1 MITDPQPVS
10 GGSDTIFQQ
19 LRSLWPPWRK
29 LLFFGMLAVVCL
41 YILSGVYVVQP
52 NEQGVVRR
60 FGRLVNDQVM
70 PGIHY
75 HLPWPVEQ
83 IARPKTLQVKV
94 MSVGFR
100 MVDKIKGIG
109 PLPEET
115 QMLTGDEN
123 IIDIQMIVQ
132 YRVIDPSA
140 FLFSAEEPQWLV
152 RKAAESCLTAIIGSM
167 GVDQVLT
174 TDKLVIEDK
183 LKEQT
188 QTILDR
194 YGCGL
199 QISGA
204 YFQDIGPSEEVAYAF
219 RDVTSARED
228 RNRLIN
234 EAHGYRNEKLPQVRG
249 QAQQMIRQAEAF
261 RTERINRARGES
273 DRFLSLLREY
283 EKHRQ
288 VTETRLY
295 VETMED
301 IFPKMQKYVL
311 DGDGQGGVANLRM
324 ITPKGQ

>member
-1 MITDPQPVS
+1 MTDLKPVS
-10 GGSDTIFQQ
+10 DRSRSLFQQ
-19 LRSLWPPWRK
+19 CRAVCPPWRK
-29 LLFFGMLAVVCL
+29 LLFFSALSIVLL
-41 YILSGVYVVQP
+41 YLLSGVYVVQP

-60 FGRLVNDQVM
+60 FGRLIDDQVM

-75 HLPWPVEQ
+75 HLPWPVEKVE
-83 IARPKTLQVKV
+83 RPKTLQVKV

-132 YRVIDPSA
+132 YRVKDPSA
-140 FLFSAEEPQWLV
+140 YLFSMEEPQWLV
-152 RKAAESCLTAIIGSM
+152 RKAAESCLTEIIGSM

-174 TDKLVIEDK
+174 TDKLIIQEK
-183 LKEQT
+183 LKDQA
-188 QTILDR
+188 QKILDR
-194 YGCGL
+194 CGCGL

-234 EAHGYRNEKLPQVRG
+234 EAHGYRNQKLPQIRG
-249 QAQQMIRQAEAF
+249 QAQEMIHQAEAH
-261 RTERINRARGES
+261 RTERINRARGEA

-283 EKHRQ
+283 KKNPK

-295 VETMED
+295 LETMED
-301 IFPKMQKYVL
+301 ILPKMRKYVL
-311 DGDGQGGVANLRM
+311 ARDGERGVVNMRM
-324 ITPKGQ
+324 ITPEGQ

>member
-1 MITDPQPVS
+1 MTDQKPVS
-10 GGSDTIFQQ
+10 DGAGTIFQQ
-19 LRSLWPPWRK
+19 FKSVLPSWHK
-29 LLFFGMLAVVCL
+29 LFLFSILAVVFL
-41 YILSGVYVVQP
+41 YLLSGVYVVQP

-60 FGRLVNDQVM
+60 FGRLVDDRVM

-75 HLPWPVEQ
+75 HLPWPVERVD
-83 IARPKTLQVKV
+83 RPKTLQVKV

-132 YRVIDPSA
+132 YRVTDPSA

-152 RKAAESCLTAIIGSM
+152 RKAAESSLTSIVGSM

-174 TDKLVIEDK
+174 TEKLVIENK
-183 LKEQT
+183 LKEQV

-204 YFQDIGPSEEVAYAF
+204 YFQDIGPSEEVAFAF

-234 EAHGYRNEKLPQVRG
+234 EAHGYRNEKLPQIRG
-249 QAQQMIRQAEAF
+249 QAEQMIRQAEAH
-261 RTERINRARGES
+261 RTERVNRASGEA

-283 EKHRQ
+283 EKNRG

-295 VETMED
+295 VETMEE
-301 IFPKMQKYVL
+301 ILPKMRKYVL
-311 DGDGQGGVANLRM
+311 GRDEQGGVVNMRV
-324 ITPKGQ
+324 ITPQKQ

>member
-1 MITDPQPVS
+1 MMPDPKPVS
-10 GGSDTIFQQ
+10 GGSESLLQQ
-19 LRSLWPPWRK
+19 FKSIWPPWRK
-29 LLFFGMLAVVCL
+29 LVLFGALAVVFL
-41 YILSGVYVVQP
+41 YLLSGVYVVQP

-60 FGRLVNDQVM
+60 FGRLVDDQVM

-75 HLPWPVEQ
+75 HLPWPLERVE
-83 IARPKTLQVKV
+83 RPKTLQVKV
-94 MSVGFR
+94 MSIGFR
-100 MVDKIKGIG
+100 MVDKVKGIA

-132 YRVIDPSA
+132 YRVLDPSA
-140 FLFSAEEPQWLV
+140 YLFSAEDPQWLV
-152 RKAAESCLTAIIGSM
+152 RKAAESCLTSIIGSM

-174 TDKLVIEDK
+174 TDKLLIENK
-183 LKEQT
+183 LKDQA
-188 QTILDR
+188 QKILDH
-194 YGCGL
+194 YACGL

-249 QAQQMIRQAEAF
+249 QSQQMIRQAEAHQ
-261 RTERINRARGES
+261 TERINRARGEA
-273 DRFLSLLREY
+273 DRFLSLLKEY
-283 EKHRQ
+283 EKNRQ

-295 VETMED
+295 VETMEE
-301 IFPKMQKYVL
+301 IFPKMRKYVL
-311 DGDGQGGVANLRM
+311 DGDGRRGVVNMRM
-324 ITPKGQ
+324 ITPQEQ

>member
-1 MITDPQPVS
+1 
-10 GGSDTIFQQ
+10 
-19 LRSLWPPWRK
+19 
-29 LLFFGMLAVVCL
+29 L
-41 YILSGVYVVQP
+41 YLLSGVYVVQP

-75 HLPWPVEQ
+75 HLPWPMEQ
-83 IARPKTLQVKV
+83 VDRPKTLQVKV

-100 MVDKIKGIG
+100 LVDKIKGIG

-132 YRVIDPSA
+132 YRVRDPNS
-140 FLFSAEEPQWLV
+140 FLFAMEEPQWLV
-152 RKAAESCLTAIIGSM
+152 RKAAESCLTSIVGSM

-174 TDKLVIEDK
+174 TDKLIVEEK

-188 QTILDR
+188 QDILDR

-199 QISGA
+199 QISGT

-234 EAHGYRNEKLPQVRG
+234 EAYGYRNEKMPQVRG
-249 QAQQMIRQAEAF
+249 QAEQTVRQAEAY
-261 RTERINRARGES
+261 RTERINRAQGEA

-283 EKHRQ
+283 GRNRR
-288 VTETRLY
+288 VTEIRLY
-295 VETMED
+295 VETMEE
-301 IFPKMQKYVL
+301 ILPLMRKYVL
-311 DGDGQGGVANLRM
+311 ERDGERGVVNMRM
-324 ITPKGQ
+324 ITPQGP

>member
-1 MITDPQPVS
+1 MIDPKPVS
-10 GGSDTIFQQ
+10 DDSQTLLQQ
-19 LRSLWPPWRK
+19 FKSIWPPWRK
-29 LLFFGMLAVVCL
+29 MLFFGALAVVFL
-41 YILSGVYVVQP
+41 YLLSGVYVVQP

-60 FGRLVNDQVM
+60 FGRLIDDQVM

-75 HLPWPVEQ
+75 HLPWPMERVD
-83 IARPKTLQVKV
+83 RPKTLQVKV
-94 MSVGFR
+94 MSIGFK
-100 MVDKIKGIG
+100 MVDKVKGLS

-132 YRVIDPSA
+132 YRVTDPSA
-140 FLFSAEEPQWLV
+140 YLFSAEDPQWLV
-152 RKAAESCLTAIIGSM
+152 RKVSESCLTSIIGSM

-174 TDKLVIEDK
+174 TDKLIIEDK
-183 LKEQT
+183 LKEQA
-188 QTILDR
+188 QKILDR

-249 QAQQMIRQAEAF
+249 QSEQMIRQAEAHQ
-261 RTERINRARGES
+261 TERVNRARGEA
-273 DRFLSLLREY
+273 DRFLSLLGEY
-283 EKHRQ
+283 EKNSR

-295 VETMED
+295 VETMEE
-301 IFPKMQKYVL
+301 ILPKMRKYVL
-311 DGDGQGGVANLRM
+311 DGDGQRGVVNMRLF
-324 ITPKGQ
+324 TPQEQ

>member
-1 MITDPQPVS
+1 MTDVKPVS
-10 GGSDTIFQQ
+10 GDSRGLSQQ
-19 LRSLWPPWRK
+19 VRSIWPPWRK
-29 LLFFGMLAVVCL
+29 LVLFGSLAVVFL
-41 YILSGVYVVQP
+41 YLLSGVYVVQS

-60 FGRLVNDQVM
+60 FGRLVDDQVM

-75 HLPWPVEQ
+75 HLPWPIERVD
-83 IARPKTLQVKV
+83 RPKTLQVKV

-109 PLPEET
+109 PLPQET

-132 YRVIDPSA
+132 YRVTDPGA
-140 FLFSAEEPQWLV
+140 YLFSAEEPQWLV
-152 RKAAESCLTAIIGSM
+152 RKAAESCLTSIIGSM

-183 LKEQT
+183 LKEQA
-188 QTILDR
+188 QKILDR

-234 EAHGYRNEKLPQVRG
+234 EAQGYRNEKLPQVRG
-249 QAQQMIRQAEAF
+249 QSQQMIHQAEAHQ
-261 RTERINRARGES
+261 TERINRARGEA

-283 EKHRQ
+283 QSSRT

-295 VETMED
+295 VETMEE
-301 IFPKMQKYVL
+301 ILPRMRTYVL
-311 DGDGQGGVANLRM
+311 DRDGRRGVVNMRL
-324 ITPKGQ
+324 ITPREQ

>member
-1 MITDPQPVS
+1 MSDPAR
-10 GGSDTIFQQ
+10 GSDGFETLLQQ
-19 LRSLWPPWRK
+19 LKSVWPPWRK
-29 LLFFGMLAVVCL
+29 LLVFGTLAVAFL
-41 YILSGVYVVQP
+41 YVLSGVYVVQP

-60 FGRLVNDQVM
+60 FGRLVDDQVM

-75 HLPWPVEQ
+75 HLPWPVERVD
-83 IARPKTLQVKV
+83 RPKTLQVKV

-109 PLPEET
+109 PLPQET
-115 QMLTGDEN
+115 QVLTGDEN

-132 YRVIDPSA
+132 YRVADPSA
-140 FLFSAEEPQWLV
+140 FLFSTEEPQWLV
-152 RKAAESCLTAIIGSM
+152 RRAAESCLTTIIGSM

-174 TDKLVIEDK
+174 TDKLLIENK

-188 QTILDR
+188 QAILDR
-194 YGCGL
+194 YNCGL

-249 QAQQMIRQAEAF
+249 QSQQMIRQAEAH
-261 RTERINRARGES
+261 RTERINRARGEA

-283 EKHRQ
+283 EKNRR

-295 VETMED
+295 VEAMED
-301 IFPKMQKYVL
+301 ILPKMRKYIL
-311 DGDGQGGVANLRM
+311 DRDGERGVINMRV
-324 ITPKGQ
+324 ITPQEQ